1 MPFWWRRRQ
10 RFWRPRRY
18 WKNKTRKYNR
28 RRWPRRRRRRTRR
41 TTRRRRRRRK
51 YKVKRKRQTLPVRQW
66 QPDKI
71 VKCKI
76 KGVDVLVLGG
86 EGKQLVCYT
95 NVKDA
100 WTPPKAPGGGGFGCQ
115 QYSLSWLYEQ
125 YIFRNNIWTK
135 SNIGLDL
142 CRYIH
147 CRLTFYRHPDTDF
160 IISYERQPPFDIDK
174 YTYPSCHP
182 KNLLLGKHKI
192 LLLSKATK
200 PNGKLTK
207 RVLIKPPKQ
216 MLTKWFFQ
224 EHFAHAGLFLVK
236 AAAMNL
242 RYSHLGCCN
251 TNRIT
256 TLFYLNPGFY
266 KQGNWSAHTSTGYQ
280 PYLTVPNELY
290 FWSKDNKQT
299 KYEKPKNYNDSI
311 DYTKGW
317 FKKEILSAVKVT
329 TDSGGQQPTASTPV
343 NICRYNPA
351 VDSGKGN
358 TIWLVSTLTND
369 YHKPTTDKYI
379 IISGLPLYEMLYG
392 FLSFVQMIK
401 KTPQFLQ
408 THILALESPALKPY
422 SQIGAE
428 GPIIPLDNTF
438 VNGQAPYNEI
448 LTTNMKANWWPNV
461 YNQLQILNFI
471 VESGGYVPKY
481 SQTKESTWE
490 LQYMYNFLFKWGGPE
505 ISEQP
510 VTDPALQGTYE
521 VPDTITGT
529 VQIRDPAK
537 QSAMSILHPWDI
549 RHGMFTKTAIKRMQ
563 SNISTDS
570 TFQADTE
577 EIPRKKKKVTGPQ
590 MSVPQEEQE
599 EIQRCLHS
607 LFESDTYQETED
619 PQKIKDLI
627 KQQHLKQRELKYNIL
642 RLISDLKEQQ
652 NILKLQTGYVT

>member
-10 RFWRPRRY
+10 RYWRPRRF

-125 YIFRNNIWTK
+125 YVFRNNIWTK

-142 CRYIH
+142 CRYLH

-182 KNLLLGKHKI
+182 KNLLLGKHKL

-207 RVLIKPPKQ
+207 RILIKPPKQ

-236 AAAMNL
+236 AAACNF

-266 KQGNWSAHTSTGYQ
+266 KQGNWSANTPTGYQ
-280 PYLTVPNELY
+280 PYLTVPDSLY
-290 FWSKDNKQT
+290 F
-299 KYEKPKNYNDSI
+299 
-311 DYTKGW
+311 G
-317 FKKEILSAVKVT
+317 VKM
-329 TDSGGQQPTASTPV
+329 V
-343 NICRYNPA
+343 NILN
-351 VDSGKGN
+351 
-358 TIWLVSTLTND
+358 
-369 YHKPTTDKYI
+369 
-379 IISGLPLYEMLYG
+379 
-392 FLSFVQMIK
+392 
-401 KTPQFLQ
+401 
-408 THILALESPALKPY
+408 
-422 SQIGAE
+422 
-428 GPIIPLDNTF
+428 IPN
-438 VNGQAPYNEI
+438 
-448 LTTNMKANWWPNV
+448 
-461 YNQLQILNFI
+461 
-471 VESGGYVPKY
+471 
-481 SQTKESTWE
+481 
-490 LQYMYNFLFKWGGPE
+490 
-505 ISEQP
+505 
-510 VTDPALQGTYE
+510 
-521 VPDTITGT
+521 
-529 VQIRDPAK
+529 
-537 QSAMSILHPWDI
+537 
-549 RHGMFTKTAIKRMQ
+549 
-563 SNISTDS
+563 
-570 TFQADTE
+570 
-577 EIPRKKKKVTGPQ
+577 
-590 MSVPQEEQE
+590 
-599 EIQRCLHS
+599 
-607 LFESDTYQETED
+607 
-619 PQKIKDLI
+619 
-627 KQQHLKQRELKYNIL
+627 
-642 RLISDLKEQQ
+642 
-652 NILKLQTGYVT
+652 LKLTMTQ